1 MDNKELHMAP
11 MLSVSAP
18 QSGVQHFVTEKSV
31 CTKEISFVVDN
42 GSIDYVDFGGGCE
55 GNLKAIANMIEG
67 MSVEFV
73 LDRFSGITC
82 GSKSTSC
89 VDQLCHA
96 LVEHMEKN
104 PTN

>member
-1 MDNKELHMAP
+1 MDNKQLQMAP
-11 MLSVSAP
+11 MNSAITTP
-18 QSGVQHFVTEKSV
+18 SHSNVQHFVPNQGV
-31 CTKEISFVVDN
+31 CAKEITFAVDGGN
-42 GSIDYVDFGGGCE
+42 IDYVNFGGGCE
-55 GNLKAIANMIEG
+55 GNLTAIASMIEG

-96 LVEHMEKN
+96 LTKHMEN
-104 PTN
+104 EQ